1 MQKPKRKKPAQEK
14 GAAKEQKGQ
23 TPDTS
28 PKVYQREKIDWTLNI
43 RELPW
48 TEKQKAF
55 LTLANH
61 KDTRVIFLTGPA
73 GSSKSTVAVR
83 AALELLNQ
91 KKISDLICVRA
102 AVESGDTKLGML
114 PGDVDDKL
122 GEYMTPFGD
131 KLEEMLCTP
140 DRMKLKAEN
149 RIIYKPVN
157 FCRGASWTA
166 KCIIVD
172 EAQNLTLN
180 ELQTLMTRIGKF
192 SKLIICADPDQSD
205 LPYNKQGGFT
215 TCAKIFDTEAAQGM
229 GIFSAKF
236 TKDDIVRS
244 ELCKFIVETFD
255 DYKQTLPPPV
265 HPKH

>member
-1 MQKPKRKKPAQEK
+1 MQKKKQKEK
-14 GAAKEQKGQ
+14 K
-23 TPDTS
+23 PDTS
-28 PKVYQREKIDWTLNI
+28 PQVYQREKIGWEMQI

-91 KKISDLICVRA
+91 KKIGEIICVRA

-131 KLEEMLCTP
+131 KLEEMLCAG
-140 DRMKLKAEN
+140 DRNKLGAEK
-149 RIIYKPVN
+149 RIVYKPVN

-172 EAQNLTLN
+172 EAQNLTLK

-205 LPYNKQGGFT
+205 LPSSKQGGFEA
-215 TCAKIFDTEAAQGM
+215 CAKIFDTDAAASF

-236 TKDDIVRS
+236 TKEDIVRS
-244 ELCKFIVETFD
+244 DLCRFIVETFD
-255 DYKQTLPPPV
+255 EYKQTR
-265 HPKH
+265 PKDVRPF